1 MLAAQ
6 RAKKEA
12 LEQALRKK
20 TEELKEL
27 CLREAVSVY
36 QRARYS
42 GLIINS
48 VHESQLNQLNFHPLI
63 VVSPTANREKIV
75 LKLNIAANFDVFI
88 IFI

>member
-36 QRARYS
+36 QGGKYS
-42 GLIINS
+42 GFIINS
-48 VHESQLNQLNFHPLI
+48 VHEIQLN
-63 VVSPTANREKIV
+63 
-75 LKLNIAANFDVFI
+75 
-88 IFI
+88 